1 MGQALQADYVLVGE
15 VQNAPYLILAMNL
28 VMRETK
34 SGHMVRGLSVDVRS
48 KTDRSWRRGMRFI
61 LSRLFFSPNI
71 DLSRILDASRSLV
84 SWSMQVLKCVAGKSV
99 GVYLRFKGVG
109 QGRWQG
115 SLVPSIGAFAV
126 PKHGFIAVFHRTL
139 GRIPG
144 HPAIALTEKYNCK
157 RAITASNVEQASFEV
172 LRSAICDLAIADI
185 WQPDC
190 PRNRRSFCAAPKC
203 IFWQVC
209 RFSCVRQHIDK
220 SDTFTGPKSI
230 GGLGCN
236 CHCSVQGLRYRR
248 IIGDLPIRGW
258 FLNVWFGRT
267 GMAVL
272 RANERCHQHR

>member
-1 MGQALQADYVLVGE
+1 MARQPCAIHRCLRG
-15 VQNAPYLILAMNL
+15 
-28 VMRETK
+28 TK
-34 SGHMVRGLSVDVRS
+34 D
-48 KTDRSWRRGMRFI
+48 
-61 LSRLFFSPNI
+61 
-71 DLSRILDASRSLV
+71 
-84 SWSMQVLKCVAGKSV
+84 
-99 GVYLRFKGVG
+99 
-109 QGRWQG
+109 
-115 SLVPSIGAFAV
+115 
-126 PKHGFIAVFHRTL
+126 GFIAVFHRTL

-190 PRNRRSFCAAPKC
+190 PRDRRSFCAAPKC

-209 RFSCVRQHIDK
+209 RFWCVRQHIDK

-236 CHCSVQGLRYRR
+236 CECSVQGLRYRR
-248 IIGDLPIRGW
+248 IIGVMPIRGW
-258 FLNVWFGRT
+258 FLNIWFGRT

-272 RANERCHQHR
+272 RADERCHQHR